1 MTTLLFV
8 RCIRPLSSVVKKKVS
23 PLARFHKV
31 NFFIGS
37 SKNKNNKQQKKRKKE
52 HAPKETADKIFYI
65 SEREREREREDED
78 EEEEDKR

>member
-37 SKNKNNKQQKKRKKE
+37 FKKNNRRQKKRKKE

-65 SEREREREREDED
+65 REREREREREDED
-78 EEEEDKR
+78 EEEDKR

>member
-1 MTTLLFV
+1 VTTLLFV
-8 RCIRPLSSVVKKKVS
+8 RRIRPLSSVVKKKVS

-37 SKNKNNKQQKKRKKE
+37 FKKNNRQKKRKKE

-65 SEREREREREDED
+65 REREREREREDED
-78 EEEEDKR
+78 EEEDKR

>member
-8 RCIRPLSSVVKKKVS
+8 THPSSLSSVVKKKVS

-37 SKNKNNKQQKKRKKE
+37 FKKNNRQKKRKKE

-65 SEREREREREDED
+65 REREREREREDED
-78 EEEEDKR
+78 EEEDKR

>member
-8 RCIRPLSSVVKKKVS
+8 RRIRPLSSVVKKKVS

-37 SKNKNNKQQKKRKKE
+37 FNNRQQKKRKKE

-65 SEREREREREDED
+65 SERERERERERED
-78 EEEEDKR
+78 EEEDKR

>member
-8 RCIRPLSSVVKKKVS
+8 RRIRPLSSVVKKKVS

-31 NFFIGS
+31 NFFIFGS
-37 SKNKNNKQQKKRKKE
+37 SKNKNNRRQKKRKKE
-52 HAPKETADKIFYI
+52 HAPKETADKIYI
-65 SEREREREREDED
+65 REREREREDED

>member
-37 SKNKNNKQQKKRKKE
+37 FKKKQQTTKKEKKR
-52 HAPKETADKIFYI
+52 ARTPKETADKIFYI
-65 SEREREREREDED
+65 REREREREREDED
-78 EEEEDKR
+78 EEEDKR

>member
-8 RCIRPLSSVVKKKVS
+8 RRIRPLSSVVKKKVS

-37 SKNKNNKQQKKRKKE
+37 FKKKQQTTKKEKKR
-52 HAPKETADKIFYI
+52 ARTPKETADKIFYI
-65 SEREREREREDED
+65 REREREREREDED